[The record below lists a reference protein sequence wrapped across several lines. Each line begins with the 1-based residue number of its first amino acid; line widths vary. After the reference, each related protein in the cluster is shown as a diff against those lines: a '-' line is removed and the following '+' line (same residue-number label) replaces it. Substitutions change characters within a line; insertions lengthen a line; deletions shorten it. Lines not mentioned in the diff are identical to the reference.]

1 MPYHSIVCVKQ
12 VPDTAN
18 ITAEAMKADGTV
30 NRAALPTIFNPDDLH
45 ALEVALRVRDRF
57 GGTVTAL
64 TMGPPKAAD
73 VLRECLYRGA
83 DRGILLTDRRAA
95 ASDTL
100 ATSYILNQA
109 IRHLAATGTPYDFV
123 FCGRQA
129 IDGDTAQ
136 VGPQLA
142 EKLGIP
148 QVTYLQELIDVRP
161 GGTDHGG
168 AQHGGADRGGTAH
181 GGSAHRGVARLRRN
195 VGNGWEVVDVI
206 LPALVTVLDVGEP
219 RPPAAKRVM
228 KYKRA
233 VVRAELEMAAK
244 AALEA
249 GVSGCGTGLKPVP
262 QNTGSKPVPQADI
275 EAEVERRAE
284 TLRPRGLLL
293 EQWNLD
299 DIQAD
304 LNWCGLAGSPT
315 KVHRVQS
322 IVLTKQGY
330 SEIPATEEGVR
341 RLIRELVVD
350 HTLG

>member
-1 MPYHSIVCVKQ
+1 MPYHSVVCVKQ

-18 ITAEAMKADGTV
+18 VTAEAMKADGTV
-30 NRAALPTIFNPDDLH
+30 NRAALPTIFNPEDLH
-45 ALEVALRVRDRF
+45 ALEVALQVRDRF
-57 GGTVTAL
+57 GGTVTVVS
-64 TMGPPKAAD
+64 MGPPKAAD
-73 VLRECLYRGA
+73 VLRDCLFRGA
-83 DRGILLTDRRAA
+83 DRAILITDRRAA

-100 ATSYILNQA
+100 ATSYILSRAVRTVGNFD
-109 IRHLAATGTPYDFV
+109 LV

-148 QVTYLQELIDVRP
+148 QVTYLEEFIDAH
-161 GGTDHGG
+161 DK
-168 AQHGGADRGGTAH
+168 TA
-181 GGSAHRGVARLRRN
+181 RIRRN
-195 VGNGWEVVDVI
+195 VGNGWEIVEVR
-206 LPALVTVLDVGEP
+206 LPVLITVLDTAAEP
-219 RPPAAKRVM
+219 RPCAARRVM

-233 VVRAELEMAAK
+233 MVKTELEAAAK
-244 AALEA
+244 AAQPTLAGADLE
-249 GVSGCGTGLKPVP
+249 K
-262 QNTGSKPVPQADI
+262 
-275 EAEVERRAE
+275 EVERQAE
-284 TLRPRGLLL
+284 ALRGRGLML

-299 DIQAD
+299 DIKAD

-322 IVLTKQGY
+322 IVLTKSGY
-330 SEIPATEEGVR
+330 TEIPATEEGVR